1 MSLPDVEKISK
12 LIDALRDYALRS
24 ARRYGE
30 EHLVVTYDAP
40 YLASWDA
47 LAWFEL
53 VQDRELVDFLTGG
66 SEEARLLMW
75 SLQTC
80 LQWYGQ
86 SEVDEIL
93 RHLSMMSIIN

>member
-1 MSLPDVEKISK
+1 VE
-12 LIDALRDYALRS
+12 
-24 ARRYGE
+24 
-30 EHLVVTYDAP
+30 TYDAP

-66 SEEARLLMW
+66 SEESMLLLR

-86 SEVDEIL
+86 GEVDEIL
-93 RHLSMMSIIN
+93 RHLSMMSIMN